1 MPAPLK
7 NYENKLK
14 YYWKRPT
21 KSMNETK
28 WLDMR
33 LRATFKPLLDLIF
46 DNELKNHNEFKS
58 LFLLLHFLVHL
69 DDLIT
74 LT

>member
-1 MPAPLK
+1 MPALSK

-14 YYWKRPT
+14 HCWKRPT
-21 KSMNETK
+21 KSTNETK

-46 DNELKNHNEFKS
+46 NNESKNHNKFES
-58 LFLLLHFLVHL
+58 LFLLLHCLVYL
-69 DDLIT
+69 NDLIT